1 MEHERIALVTGANSG
16 IGKITAKELAKK
28 GMRVLMVCRDARKG
42 EVARNEI
49 ITESGNHRVDLLL
62 CDLSDQESIV
72 QLAGAIRSKY
82 QHLDVLINNA
92 GLIME
97 KRLTTPQGLEY
108 TFALNHLAPFLLTH
122 LLLNQLRKGDDARV
136 ITVSSEAH
144 RFARL
149 DFSDLQSEKKYSS
162 MRAYA
167 NSKLAN
173 ILFTRQLSSIL
184 KADGISANCLHPG
197 VVSTNFGGS
206 FQSGFAQM
214 LLWLGRPFF
223 ISPEKGAETS
233 VFLASSPEVKG
244 MTGLYFDKKK
254 TKKPSESALS
264 QFNSQRLWDLSLE
277 LTKLEQR
284 LNTMKEV

>member
-1 MEHERIALVTGANSG
+1 MEHERIVLVTGANSG

-42 EVARNEI
+42 EAARQEI
-49 ITESGNHRVDLLL
+49 MAESGSQRVDLFL

-72 QLAGAIRSKY
+72 KLAATVRSQY

-122 LLLNQLRKGDDARV
+122 LLLDRLRKGDDPRV

-149 DFSDLQSEKKYSS
+149 DFNDLQSEKQYSP

-167 NSKLAN
+167 NAKLAN

-197 VVSTNFGGS
+197 VVATNFGGS
-206 FQSGFAQM
+206 FQGGFPRM

-223 ISPEKGAETS
+223 ISPEKGAATS

-254 TKKPSESALS
+254 PGKPSESALS
-264 QFNSQRLWDLSLE
+264 QFNAQKLWDLSLG
-277 LTKLEQR
+277 LTRVEQR
-284 LNTMKEV
+284 LETLAQV